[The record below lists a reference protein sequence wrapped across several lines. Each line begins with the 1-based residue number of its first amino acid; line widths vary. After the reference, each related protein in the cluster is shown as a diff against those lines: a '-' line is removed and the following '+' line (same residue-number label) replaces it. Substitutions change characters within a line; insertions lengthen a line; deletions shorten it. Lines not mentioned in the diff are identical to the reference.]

1 MNPTLADYNAYVA
14 EYDKQLEIIQEM
26 NGDTVPFDIGPK
38 LNKAAFSGAFQIKD
52 AMNLGE
58 GIEMNGREI
67 AQAVAREQLFWASPK
82 KASNALEKWNDP
94 ELLKNFPTD
103 IQGQIRSLTHEDLL
117 YGTEK
122 ARNIVSFLDKERARL
137 AAQDT
142 GPAKGR
148 ATRVARQ
155 IAQLYFGS

>member
-1 MNPTLADYNAYVA
+1 
-14 EYDKQLEIIQEM
+14 
-26 NGDTVPFDIGPK
+26 
-38 LNKAAFSGAFQIKD
+38 
-52 AMNLGE
+52 MNLGE

-94 ELLKNFPTD
+94 DLIKNFPTD

-122 ARNIVSFLDKERARL
+122 ARNIIAFLDKERARL
-137 AAQDT
+137 AAQDI